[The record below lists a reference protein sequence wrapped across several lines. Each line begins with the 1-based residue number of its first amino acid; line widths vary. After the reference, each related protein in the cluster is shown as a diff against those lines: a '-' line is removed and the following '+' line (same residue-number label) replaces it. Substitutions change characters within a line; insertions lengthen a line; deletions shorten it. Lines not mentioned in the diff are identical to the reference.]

1 MSHDSSETSNSEDAV
16 FSAPSHELKPGEDY
30 VIPWTRNEEVD
41 RCMVC
46 DTPFSLFLRR
56 HHCRSC
62 GDVVCAPCAE
72 SKREV
77 FGLVGLH
84 RVCDPCLANGVWVDP
99 VIQRRRRDRLDD
111 DVVETHSFHSEDLK
125 EMRAASATASQVDS
139 DPDMDE
145 SEDNLAELDLF
156 YRRYAPQ
163 DAANAKEQLAFYG
176 ADRELMWRML
186 CARYNVAF
194 PPMLDEEDDDNGDNG
209 DNGGSNFDDDAASA
223 GPEECAVDQD
233 DVEHQPTT
241 THTSTTPPATVMK
254 PAVEPHIKRTEDDG
268 DKRRCSPESEP
279 EALDVSKDTSAATQE
294 VHEPEEQRAPVPVE
308 PSPST
313 LVKNTPV
320 DLVSKPSRTT
330 NSNLSWVC
338 AIALGMSFMVRKK
351 HPSVTALR
359 MTAVAALLVPKCR
372 ALLVNFWRRR
382 PAVTPLPRQ
391 LVP

>member
-145 SEDNLAELDLF
+145 SEDDLAELDLNNS
-156 YRRYAPQ
+156 RSTARTE
-163 DAANAKEQLAFYG
+163 NSCG
-176 ADRELMWRML
+176 ACSVRATTWRSHQ
-186 CARYNVAF
+186 CSK
-194 PPMLDEEDDDNGDNG
+194 DD

-241 THTSTTPPATVMK
+241 THTSTTPPATVME
-254 PAVEPHIKRTEDDG
+254 PAVEPHIERTEDDS
-268 DKRRCSPESEP
+268 DERRCSPESEP

-294 VHEPEEQRAPVPVE
+294 VHEPEEQRAAVPVE

-320 DLVSKPSRTT
+320 DLVSKPSPST

-351 HPSVTALR
+351 HPSVTALH

-382 PAVTPLPRQ
+382 PAVAPLPRQ

>member
-30 VIPWTRNEEVD
+30 VIPWTRNEE
-41 RCMVC
+41 
-46 DTPFSLFLRR
+46 
-56 HHCRSC
+56 SC

-99 VIQRRRRDRLDD
+99 VTQRRRRDRLDD

-145 SEDNLAELDLF
+145 SEDDLAELDLF

-194 PPMLDEEDDDNGDNG
+194 PPMLDEEDDDNG
-209 DNGGSNFDDDAASA
+209 GSNFDDDAASA

-241 THTSTTPPATVMK
+241 THTSTTPPATVME
-254 PAVEPHIKRTEDDG
+254 PAVEPHIERTEDDS
-268 DKRRCSPESEP
+268 DERRCSPESEP

-294 VHEPEEQRAPVPVE
+294 VHEPEEQRAAVPVE

-320 DLVSKPSRTT
+320 DLVSKPSPST

-351 HPSVTALR
+351 HPSVTALH

-382 PAVTPLPRQ
+382 PAVAPLPRQ